1 MWKDELGNWG
11 IDDAFLLEIAENEF
25 CDYADAECE
34 LSAFSE
40 KYAFS
45 DEY

>member
-1 MWKDELGNWG
+1 MWKDELGNRG
-11 IDDAFLLEIAENEF
+11 IDDAFLEIFENEF
-25 CDYADAECE
+25 CDYVDAECE

-40 KYAFS
+40 KFAFS